1 MAEAVSIRPLHSVDD
16 TRAASALFD
25 RIWGERRV
33 MGTPLLRAMAAH
45 GGQVLGAFDGDELVG
60 ALVGLVG
67 LTEDGRPVV
76 HSHITGV
83 APDVQH
89 RGVGFRLKRAQ
100 RDWCLARGIDVVT
113 WTMDP
118 MVARNARFNLHKLGA
133 VGSAFHR
140 DYYGPME
147 DALNRGERSDRLE
160 IRWDL
165 RSDRVAAAMQSRVPE
180 PDVTETVTLV
190 RVPEDYHALR
200 ERDEAEARRWR
211 DRAADELEAALGAGF
226 EATGFLR
233 EGAYV
238 LERR

>member
-1 MAEAVSIRPLHSVDD
+1 MAEAVSIRPLSSLEDV
-16 TRAASALFD
+16 RAASALFD

-33 MGTPLLRAMAAH
+33 MGAPLLRAMASH
-45 GGQVLGAFDGDELVG
+45 GGQVLGAFDREELIG

-67 LTEDGRPVV
+67 LTEDGRPVL

-83 APDVQH
+83 APESQH
-89 RGVGFRLKRAQ
+89 RGVGFLLKRAQ
-100 RDWCLARGIDVVT
+100 REWCLARGLEVVT

-118 MVARNARFNLHKLGA
+118 MVARNARFNIHKLGA

-147 DALNRGERSDRLE
+147 DAFNRGERSDRLE

-165 RSDRVAAAMQSRVPE
+165 RSDRVAAAMDGRGAE
-180 PDVTETVTLV
+180 PVVTDPTTVV

-211 DRAADELEAALGAGF
+211 DRVADELEAALAAGF

-238 LERR
+238 MERT

>member
-1 MAEAVSIRPLHSVDD
+1 MAEAVSIRPLQSVDD

-165 RSDRVAAAMQSRVPE
+165 RSDRVAAAMQGRVPE
-180 PDVTETVTLV
+180 PVVTETVTLV

-211 DRAADELEAALGAGF
+211 DRAADELEAVLGSGYQ
-226 EATGFLR
+226 ATGFLR

>member
-1 MAEAVSIRPLHSVDD
+1 
-16 TRAASALFD
+16 
-25 RIWGERRV
+25 
-33 MGTPLLRAMAAH
+33 MAAH

-89 RGVGFRLKRAQ
+89 RGVGFQLKRAQ